1 MKKSPIIS
9 LLRYLAIAGNIV
21 FVLWIAFNAMDEGF
35 KGTLVEKASAIALTG
50 LLAANSFLLIKRAE
64 N

>member
-1 MKKSPIIS
+1 MKKSPVIS
-9 LLRYLAIAGNIV
+9 LLRYSAIAGNMV
-21 FVLWIAFNAMDEGF
+21 FVLWIAFNAMDEGL

-50 LLAANSFLLIKRAE
+50 LLAANSFLLIYRGY